1 MLPYALD
8 QAEKKI
14 LLIRHG
20 QAGGASGKRYIGQ
33 TETELTSQGLA
44 QARALADWL
53 MPVPIERIVCS
64 DLIRSVQTAR
74 ILAKAKG
81 QPIEPDSGLREI
93 FLGSWEGLPMALVKE
108 EDPQAYE
115 QRGRDLAGYR
125 PPGGESFADLQ
136 SRVVPVIR
144 DILAQATGP
153 VAIVG
158 HAGVNRVMLCHWMGL
173 PLDRLFSLGQD
184 PGGVSIVQPTP
195 KGDVRLVA
203 LNVLLGSALP
213 PANLTYFLG
222 QSAQKD

>member
-1 MLPYALD
+1 MLSYALHEA
-8 QAEKKI
+8 QKKL

-20 QAGGASGKRYIGQ
+20 QAGDSSVKRYIGQ
-33 TETELTSQGLA
+33 TDIDLTTRGVA
-44 QARALADWL
+44 QARALARWL
-53 MPVPIERIVCS
+53 APVPLERIVCS
-64 DLIRSVQTAR
+64 DLLRSMQTAR
-74 ILAKAKG
+74 FLVEAKG
-81 QPIEPDSGLREI
+81 VPLEPDSGLREI
-93 FLGSWEGLPMALVKE
+93 CLGSWEGLPMAQVR
-108 EDPQAYE
+108 EDNFQAYE

-158 HAGVNRVMLCHWMGL
+158 HAGVNRVMLCHWLGL

-184 PGGVSIVQPTP
+184 PGGLSIVQPTP

-203 LNVLLGSALP
+203 LNILW
-213 PANLTYFLG
+213 G
-222 QSAQKD
+222 QLYLR